1 MKNNR
6 FLLTALLISIL
17 SISCSSDDNN
27 SDEPLETR
35 KYVKTEKVSENLKID
50 YEYNIENILTK
61 AIGTYPNFGYES
73 TFTYT
78 GNYLTKWKEVET
90 GQFPSNSEQ
99 NFTYDAQG
107 RLSKYIGPSEDV
119 TLTYSANKVTL
130 TGTIEGDANATAQLE
145 LNSNG
150 LITKF
155 TEANQYTIFQY
166 DNIGNMVSAESFDN
180 NSDPIAAFTITYDAK
195 INPFYGQFRS
205 IYIERFIEFF
215 WEFDGIYVSGMEG
228 YSFPF
233 QKNNITS
240 IKENTIPV
248 ASYVYMYDAE
258 GYPTGVNEEYYGDPS
273 QYTIEYIR

>member
-17 SISCSSDDNN
+17 SISCSSDDDN

-61 AIGTYPNFGYES
+61 AKGNYPNFGYES

-130 TGTIEGDANATAQLE
+130 TGTIEGDANATVQLE
-145 LNSNG
+145 LNSDG

-233 QKNNITS
+233 QKNNITA
-240 IKENTIPV
+240 IKENTIAV

-258 GYPTGVNEEYYGDPS
+258 GYPTDVNEEYYGDPS
-273 QYTIEYIR
+273 QYTLEYTR